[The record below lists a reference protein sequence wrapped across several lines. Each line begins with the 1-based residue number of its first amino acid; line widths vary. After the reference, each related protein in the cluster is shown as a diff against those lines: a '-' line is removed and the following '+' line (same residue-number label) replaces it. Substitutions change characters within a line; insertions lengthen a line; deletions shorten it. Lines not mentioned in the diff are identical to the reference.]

1 MAQLTPIQILEE
13 LTRQMREDQSVDAE
27 MQAIAAMSDAELDA
41 ELRSYELDPAQL
53 EAQALAIYEAGG
65 AHGTANGSPVQAVPL
80 HAPLRTADVP
90 RRKRPVAV
98 AVWLA
103 AAAVT
108 ATAAGGLI
116 YTMTHPSP
124 EHPSPAPPPPSP
136 SASPSTPEPPL
147 PPDLVAVA
155 PAEERKNAAALLAS
169 GDPRM
174 CLRLLDD
181 ARQRDPAGDTT
192 PEVQALRMRAYEA
205 LQAKT
210 YKKP

>member
-13 LTRQMREDQSVDAE
+13 LTRQTREDQFVDAE

-41 ELRSYELDPAQL
+41 ELRSYELAPAQL

-65 AHGTANGSPVQAVPL
+65 AHANGSPVQAVPL
-80 HAPLRTADVP
+80 HAPLRMADVP

-116 YTMTHPSP
+116 YTMLHQAP
-124 EHPSPAPPPPSP
+124 EQPSPAPPAPSP
-136 SASPSTPEPPL
+136 STRPAPSV
-147 PPDLVAVA
+147 PPDLIATLT
-155 PAEERKNAAALLAS
+155 PAQQRKNAAAALDR
-169 GDPRM
+169 GDPGM
-174 CLRLLDD
+174 CLRLLND
-181 ARQRDPAGDTT
+181 ARDADPEGDKT
-192 PEVQALRMRAYEA
+192 PEVQALRLRAYEA
-205 LQAKT
+205 QQ
-210 YKKP
+210 KKQP